1 MKDDVCIGCRRTLE
15 EIRDW
20 SKLSNDEKLRI
31 VYRIK
36 DNNKNSRDTSQH

>member
-20 SKLSNDEKLRI
+20 SKLSNDEKFRI
-31 VYRIK
+31 VSRIK
-36 DNNKNSRDTSQH
+36 DDKENSRDTSQH

>member
-1 MKDDVCIGCRRTLE
+1 MKDDVCIGCRRTIE

-36 DNNKNSRDTSQH
+36 DNKENSQDTSQH

>member
-20 SKLSNDEKLRI
+20 SKLSNDDKFKI
-31 VYRIK
+31 VSRIK
-36 DNNKNSRDTSQH
+36 DDKENSRDTSQH

>member
-15 EIRDW
+15 EIQDW

-36 DNNKNSRDTSQH
+36 DNKESFRDTSQH